1 MQESG
6 QITSIEKPLQIQQ
19 VCNDFLPISLAE
31 MDSVKLLD
39 RFDKKFVLNAQM
51 LPGILQHAF
60 EHYRILTIRRKR
72 IFEYRTQYYDT
83 PTFGLYLDHHN
94 RKLNRLKVR
103 KREYV
108 TTRQV
113 FFELKFKTNKG
124 RTRKKRIEI
133 DSSKSTLYKT
143 ERKFLK
149 KNTHLVHR
157 DLEPKVLNQFSRI
170 TLVSKL
176 STERVTID
184 FDLKYQLNGSSIDLP
199 FLSIIEIKQGRS
211 SGISELE
218 WILRVHK
225 VAPFK
230 ISKYCIGSL
239 LLDKSLKYNRFKNKL
254 FTLNNLSN
262 DNSYAS
268 VFIRS

>member
-1 MQESG
+1 ME
-6 QITSIEKPLQIQQ
+6 TPMQIQQ
-19 VCNDFLPISLAE
+19 VCKVFSPISLAE
-31 MDSVKLLD
+31 MDQVKLLD
-39 RFDKKFVLNAQM
+39 RFDKKFVMHANR
-51 LPGILQHAF
+51 LPGILRHAV
-60 EHYRILTIRRKR
+60 EHYRILKINANR
-72 IFEYRTQYYDT
+72 IFEYQTQYYDT
-83 PTFGLYLDHHN
+83 PNHGMYLDHHN

-108 TTRQV
+108 STRQV

-124 RTRKKRIEI
+124 QTRKKRIEI
-133 DSSKSTLYKT
+133 DNPGSKLCKP

-149 KNTHLVHR
+149 KNTRYVHK
-157 DLEPKVLNQFSRI
+157 DIEPKILNRFSRI
-170 TLVSKL
+170 TLVSNL
-176 STERVTID
+176 SAERVTID
-184 FDLKYQLNGSSIDLP
+184 FDLKYQINGSSVDLP

-211 SGISELE
+211 SGISKLE
-218 WILRVHK
+218 WILRDYNI
-225 VAPFK
+225 APFK
-230 ISKYCIGSL
+230 ISKYCIGSI